1 MGIVAIILSINPPD
15 IIVWINMFAFG
26 GLQTAF
32 FWIFLFGL
40 FWKKANKT
48 GALWC
53 VVGGMVAYCG
63 VYILD
68 IQISSFH
75 NIIVGIVVGLICFLI
90 GNSMGKPTEE
100 KTARIFFPEKFND

>member
-1 MGIVAIILSINPPD
+1 
-15 IIVWINMFAFG
+15 
-26 GLQTAF
+26 
-32 FWIFLFGL
+32 
-40 FWKKANKT
+40 
-48 GALWC
+48 
-53 VVGGMVAYCG
+53 MVAYCG